1 MSVESTTR
9 EVRSPGPA
17 AAAAGLVAALLSHVR
32 EEKRSR
38 GGASGLSS
46 VVCTDPVAP
55 SAFSPR
61 FVGEPSV
68 RGLAPS
74 VHRSPW
80 GLRDA
85 PAGPR
90 VDRGPGR
97 GLPRPSRRGAC
108 RQPVCPRHSLRG
120 GQRPALTPPRS
131 AARRSRHPQTQWE
144 PLGQAPGPDRL
155 GWRDQ
160 RASRRAWLGPQRRG
174 RTGLPTKS
182 AD

>member
-1 MSVESTTR
+1 MA
-9 EVRSPGPA
+9 GPA
-17 AAAAGLVAALLSHVR
+17 GFPRSSARTPRRRVHSPLGLSGNLVFTASPHRFTDPLGGYAMRPLGPGLPGVRAAASPALL
-32 EEKRSR
+32 
-38 GGASGLSS
+38 G
-46 VVCTDPVAP
+46 
-55 SAFSPR
+55 
-61 FVGEPSV
+61 
-68 RGLAPS
+68 
-74 VHRSPW
+74 
-80 GLRDA
+80 
-85 PAGPR
+85 
-90 VDRGPGR
+90 
-97 GLPRPSRRGAC
+97 
-108 RQPVCPRHSLRG
+108 G